1 MAFKMLQRRG
11 SASQWTLSN
20 PVLGDGEIGFE
31 RDSYK
36 FKIGDGIQDWNSLDY
51 FSSDAGDTLGLVTV
65 DTLVWNVKD
74 HGVVGDGVADDRAT
88 IQAVLDSLPEGAIAY
103 FPYGTYLISSPL
115 VLRRN
120 RSMQGTFAGLWPY
133 DTGGPCR
140 IRATASF
147 AGSALIQFKDEE
159 NLYGSVGAP
168 ASGLY
173 VGPNDQ
179 SGMSISRIT
188 FDGFNVAGPVD
199 GILASGLVRSV
210 RLTEVTVR
218 RCSGSGIHTVGY
230 ARTGGTTVYP
240 RGWRMDKVVTEA
252 CGNMGF
258 ATNLLNDSTL
268 TDCLA
273 VGNTTHGFYLGGPG
287 ELVMIGCRA
296 AFNKGR
302 GYYFTG
308 TCYGNVV
315 MSACTTDRSEQSGVF
330 IDTTGK
336 HPIVI
341 SGCAFRRDGRNAN
354 GGGGNYAGLLVSGAT
369 NPIVVDGITTET
381 GQDDDATGVMSPQFG
396 MRALNTTSLVVSSGV
411 LHGSQA
417 GYLDGGGNLN
427 VRISPLVLLVSGSIN
442 SPTTTYVPDSAPFP
456 QPVDHGLIA
465 WSYDVAEAVNTATNA
480 VSSGVLSL
488 IKIRTTVPRTISS
501 LVIYISTAGAGLTA
515 GQCFG
520 GLYNAAGTLIATTAD
535 QATAW
540 VSTGTKTMTL
550 TAVSGQ
556 SLTLLPPGNYYIAL
570 LAVGTTMPT
579 LIRASGQPALNIGL
593 TAGAYRYC
601 TYGSG
606 LTALPTTLTM
616 ASQISGSIA
625 TWAAVA

>member
-1 MAFKMLQRRG
+1 MVFKMLQRRG
-11 SASQWTLSN
+11 QASDWASSN
-20 PVLGDGEIGFE
+20 PTLGDGEIGFE
-31 RDSYK
+31 RDTNK
-36 FKIGDGIQDWNSLDY
+36 IKIGDGTKTWNLLSY
-51 FSSDAGDTLGLVTV
+51 FSGDTAGAVKL
-65 DTLVWNVKD
+65 DALVWNVKD
-74 HGVVGDGVADDRAT
+74 HNVKGDGATDDRAA
-88 IQAVLDSLPEGAIAY
+88 IQAVLDALPEGAIAF
-103 FPYGTYLISSPL
+103 FPTGTYLISSPL
-115 VLRRN
+115 ILRRN

-140 IRATASF
+140 IRATSTF
-147 AGSALIQFKDEE
+147 TGTALVQFKDEE
-159 NLYGSVGAP
+159 NLYGSVGA
-168 ASGLY
+168 ASSGLQ

-188 FDGFNVAGPVD
+188 LDGFNVAGNVD

-210 RLTEVTVR
+210 RLSEVTIR
-218 RCSGSGIHTVGY
+218 RCTGSGLHTVGY
-230 ARTGGTTVYP
+230 TRINTTTVYP
-240 RGWRMDKVVTEA
+240 RGWRMEKVVVEA

-258 ATNLLNDSTL
+258 ATNLLNDSTMI
-268 TDCLA
+268 DCLA

-287 ELVMIGCRA
+287 ELIMIGCRSA
-296 AFNKGR
+296 WNKGR

-308 TCYGNVV
+308 TCYGNVT

-396 MRALNTTSLVVSSGV
+396 VRALNTTSLVVSSGV
-411 LHGSQA
+411 IHGSQA
-417 GYLDGGGNLN
+417 GYIDAGGNLN

-442 SPTTTYVPDSAPFP
+442 SPTTTYVGDTAPFP

-465 WSYDVAEAVNTATNA
+465 WSYDVAQAVNTATTS
-480 VSSGVLSL
+480 VSTGVLSL
-488 IKIRTTVPRTISS
+488 IKIRTSVPRTISS
-501 LVIYISTAGAGLTA
+501 VLIYIATAGAGLTA
-515 GQCFG
+515 GQCFA
-520 GLYNAAGTLIATTAD
+520 GLYKADGTLIATTAD

-540 VSTGTKTMTL
+540 QSTGTKTMAL

-579 LIRASGQPALNIGL
+579 LIRSSGQPALNVGL
-593 TAGAYRYC
+593 AAGAYRYC
-601 TYGSG
+601 TYGSA
-606 LTALPTTLTM
+606 LTALPTALTM
-616 ASQISGSIA
+616 ANQVSGSIA